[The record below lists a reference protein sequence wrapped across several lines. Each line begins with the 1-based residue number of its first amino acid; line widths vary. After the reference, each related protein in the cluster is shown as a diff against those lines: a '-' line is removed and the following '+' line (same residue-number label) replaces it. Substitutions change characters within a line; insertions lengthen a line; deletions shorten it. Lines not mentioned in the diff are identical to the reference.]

1 MKTKRLPIKTAKELA
16 EAYELDQVILL
27 GWSKE
32 TGITHVVTYG
42 KTLEDCKQ
50 AADGGNRLK
59 KSLGWPEELCKA
71 EPSRGKRAQ

>member
-1 MKTKRLPIKTAKELA
+1 MPIKTANELA

-27 GWSKE
+27 GWSKK
-32 TGITHVVTYG
+32 TGLTHVVTYG

-59 KSLGWPEELCKA
+59 KALGWPDDECKA
-71 EPSRGKRAQ
+71 VPNRVKNALKEES